1 MNKQISILGTGWLGL
16 PLAKALLKE
25 KYIIKGST
33 TSEDK
38 LTNLKDVGIHPSL
51 IKVKESGP
59 KGSIDS
65 FLEGSEILIINIP
78 PGLRRNPESN
88 FVDKIRNLMPFIAQS
103 TIKKTLFISST
114 SVFADQEGFPLITSE
129 TIPNASSNAGKQL
142 IQTEQILRDN
152 LSFET
157 TILRFAGLF
166 DARRHPASMLSKR
179 KNIKNPQA
187 PVNLIHREDC
197 IGIIKKI
204 IATDSWNTTFNA
216 SYPEHPPKAEY
227 YSTICKQMGLTIPD
241 YDYETPSKGKVI
253 DTDKTSKVLGYTFK
267 RNLNLFAKN
276 S

>member
-1 MNKQISILGTGWLGL
+1 MDKQISILGTGWLGL

-88 FVDKIRNLMPFIAQS
+88 FVNKIRNLMPFIAQS

-114 SVFADQEGFPLITSE
+114 SVFADQEGFPLVTSE

-142 IQTEQILRDN
+142 IQTEQTLRDN
-152 LSFET
+152 PNFET

-197 IGIIKKI
+197 IGIIKRI
-204 IATDSWNTTFNA
+204 IEVDHWNDTFNA

-241 YDYETPSKGKVI
+241 YDYETSSKGKVI
-253 DTDKTSKVLGYTFK
+253 DSNNLQNELEYSFTHSLGISTK
-267 RNLNLFAKN
+267 
-276 S
+276 